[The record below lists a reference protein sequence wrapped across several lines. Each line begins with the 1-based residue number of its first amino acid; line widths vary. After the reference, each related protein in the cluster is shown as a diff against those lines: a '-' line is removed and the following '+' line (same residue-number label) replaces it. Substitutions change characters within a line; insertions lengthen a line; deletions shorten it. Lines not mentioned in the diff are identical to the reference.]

1 MQERFVNTSAG
12 NLTFLLRDLVAVGAM
27 PIVAGRVYD
36 SGLGEGADFGPGWK
50 LALREEIV
58 RQGDRLAFT
67 DASNAVWQL
76 EIDGG
81 TVKPAHP
88 ASTPVRSGE
97 FAGNAVVLRSPG
109 LVRRFEPIDGTFR
122 LVEASHATG
131 SVRLG
136 YRNGLIERAVS
147 ATATVTF
154 KRRADGRIVAVED
167 ALGRTA
173 TYAYDGAGRL
183 ASHRDLAGAAW
194 RYGYAAGGLASIEDP
209 RGKQVLH
216 ATYDG
221 SGRVSWIEVQ
231 GGKSAFTYRDK
242 STRAVD
248 GLNRTTVFHRAASGL
263 TEAVDSPAGNFS
275 QLSFDAS
282 GRPVAVARDG
292 VNVAALGYDAEGRLR
307 SLRGAAGETY
317 LAHGPHGLTGAA
329 GAQSASYGYDA
340 GGRVS
345 VAADAD
351 GARSYAYDAAGF
363 PNRIELGQW
372 KTTLRHDAQGQTTE
386 LSRDGR
392 TLVRY
397 AYRPD
402 GRVAS
407 IAFGDKGG
415 AAAFVYD
422 RRGLRERAAYG
433 SDVASAMR
441 YDAAG
446 NLVSFSVESPQ
457 GKRSQEYELGGYN
470 EVARIRN
477 GGDAPGP
484 DVTFRYDPAG
494 NAVGIQA
501 GGRSSTASYD
511 ALDRVTRV
519 TLDGETVVDYAY
531 GPLDRDAVAAADR
544 RTGETLAP
552 FGLSPVFGTMDSVL
566 YARPRPATHAAVAYV
581 PALKTFEAGW
591 RHLAPDAL
599 RLASLRQRDL
609 PVRGDALDPA
619 PFGHD
624 KPSNSLFLPPEFRAV
639 NCRVCSSSVR
649 RVRVTAAGRVAGRT
663 TTVSVGIDGTC
674 VYGYPEDG
682 PSGGVGGVLR
692 DTWGHTLSFGDGT
705 PAAAFTS
712 PSNSAS
718 RGHVYRRAGTYQVRD
733 DVDCRAC
740 NSLLVLASGSTTVT
754 IERPCNPGRAP
765 SYLAGIPTVAVEN
778 AVIAG
783 GWGAYG
789 TAVSATGLRCAEI
802 CPNRVYRILGNV
814 VEDAWAT
821 ATTRIEALADCTAAW
836 RTDANVARTVA
847 HEYHHVSNLVA
858 LANDLQVR
866 IDFSSM
872 AACQSRLM
880 AIGSAIRT
888 TYRAAE
894 RDQHCHRDPHF
905 RTTTIY
911 ARYCPAPRNPSN
923 PESRATQEV
932 ATSNTHYGQCSGT

>member
-1 MQERFVNTSAG
+1 M
-12 NLTFLLRDLVAVGAM
+12 
-27 PIVAGRVYD
+27 
-36 SGLGEGADFGPGWK
+36 
-50 LALREEIV
+50 
-58 RQGDRLAFT
+58 
-67 DASNAVWQL
+67 
-76 EIDGG
+76 
-81 TVKPAHP
+81 
-88 ASTPVRSGE
+88 
-97 FAGNAVVLRSPG
+97 
-109 LVRRFEPIDGTFR
+109 
-122 LVEASHATG
+122 
-131 SVRLG
+131 
-136 YRNGLIERAVS
+136 
-147 ATATVTF
+147 
-154 KRRADGRIVAVED
+154 
-167 ALGRTA
+167 
-173 TYAYDGAGRL
+173 
-183 ASHRDLAGAAW
+183 
-194 RYGYAAGGLASIEDP
+194 
-209 RGKQVLH
+209 LH

-248 GLNRTTVFHRAASGL
+248 GLNRTTVFHRTASGL

-307 SLRGAAGETY
+307 SLRDAAGETH
-317 LAHGPHGLTGAA
+317 LAHGPHGLAGAD

-340 GGRVS
+340 DGRLS
-345 VAADAD
+345 FAADAD
-351 GARSYAYDAAGF
+351 GARSYGYDSTGF
-363 PNRIELGQW
+363 PNWIELGQW
-372 KTTLRHDAQGQTTE
+372 KTTLRHDAQGQTTV

-392 TLVRY
+392 ALARY

-494 NAVGIQA
+494 NAVAIQA

-531 GPLDRDAVAAADR
+531 GPLDQDAVAAADR

-599 RLASLRQRDL
+599 RLASLRQRNL

-624 KPSNSLFLPPEFRAV
+624 KPSNSLFLPPEYRAV

-754 IERPCNPGRAP
+754 IADDCGGIGRIASRSPDPEPLDTASLTAGTQAALGCLERAVMANGGRFNVTSGYRSQ
-765 SYLAGIPTVAVEN
+765 SYQDHIREVWDKYQIVRNWPKNQCRAVGDNVRAEWDRHN
-778 AVIAG
+778 LIARP
-783 GWGAYG
+783 A
-789 TAVSATGLRCAEI
+789 AVSRHTNRTAFDATWGTLNAGVSIDELARGCNLSR
-802 CPNRVYRILGNV
+802 PFPTSDPVHFVY
-814 VEDAWAT
+814 
-821 ATTRIEALADCTAAW
+821 
-836 RTDANVARTVA
+836 
-847 HEYHHVSNLVA
+847 
-858 LANDLQVR
+858 
-866 IDFSSM
+866 
-872 AACQSRLM
+872 
-880 AIGSAIRT
+880 
-888 TYRAAE
+888 
-894 RDQHCHRDPHF
+894 
-905 RTTTIY
+905 
-911 ARYCPAPRNPSN
+911 
-923 PESRATQEV
+923 
-932 ATSNTHYGQCSGT
+932 